1 MEKKQRSK
9 KCKKLIDLNK
19 EFHPQI
25 PSVAAKQKW
34 QPFGP
39 FPCVLPPPLAP
50 PSTYSVPATKNL
62 VFGDLQPFR
71 GASPTTA
78 SDGTPAANDLKTL
91 PLLPTSSWKRCEIP
105 SHEVAP
111 STMTI
116 FYSGSVSAFHDI
128 SPEKVELVLGMAGG
142 MNEVIGGGSEE
153 IEGKRWNHQNPTCVY
168 ATDETAT
175 PPSSSSGTFYQSFA
189 PGAIAMARKATLA
202 RFLEKRKHRLI
213 HKKTYLQ
220 DGKVVPDLS
229 L

>member
-9 KCKKLIDLNK
+9 KCKKLQIDLNK
-19 EFHPQI
+19 EFHPKI
-25 PSVAAKQKW
+25 PIPAVSAKQKW

-39 FPCVLPPPLAP
+39 FPCVLPPPLSP
-50 PSTYSVPATKNL
+50 PSTYSVPAKNL

-78 SDGTPAANDLKTL
+78 SDGTPATNDLETL

-105 SHEVAP
+105 SHQLAP

-128 SPEKVELVLGMAGG
+128 SPEKVELVLGMAG
-142 MNEVIGGGSEE
+142 SEE
-153 IEGKRWNHQNPTCVY
+153 IEEKRWNENPSFVY
-168 ATDETAT
+168 ATDETTTA
-175 PPSSSSGTFYQSFA
+175 PSSSSGSFYQNFA

-213 HKKTYLQ
+213 HNKAYLQ
-220 DGKVVPDLS
+220 DGKVLPDLS